1 MFKIRRLPRLFGA
14 SAVAMF
20 CAYLGNAQVLSSP
33 NLLPTT
39 TQAPDGFGTQDYS
52 VTTISATSFTADENS
67 GWYTTLCCLS
77 RAFSGGAGEFYASVN
92 IPTGAVIDYIGLE
105 SYSTCAGVAGV
116 ELWQVNHGSTSGI
129 AAFSSTVHS
138 YATDYNAGALG
149 WQVNS
154 SAGSAL
160 ALQVELS
167 SACANYPAF
176 SWVEIWWRRVVSPAP
191 ATATFN
197 DVPTSDPAFQF
208 VEALAASGIT
218 AGCGGG
224 NYCPDAPLT
233 RRQMAVFL
241 SKALGLHWPN

>member
-1 MFKIRRLPRLFGA
+1 MIRIRETSRLVGV
-14 SAVAMF
+14 SVAAML
-20 CAYLGNAQVLSSP
+20 CACLGTAQVLSSP

-39 TQAPDGFGTQDYS
+39 RHAPDEFGTQDYT

-116 ELWQVNHGSTSGI
+116 ELWQVTDGFTSGI
-129 AAFSSTVHS
+129 ATFSSTAHG
-138 YATDYNAGALG
+138 YGTDYNANPIGFQLAQNAHNAL
-149 WQVNS
+149 V
-154 SAGSAL
+154 
-160 ALQVELS
+160 LQVELS

-176 SWVEIWWRRVVSPAP
+176 TWVEVWWRRTVSPP
-191 ATATFN
+191 PGSPTFN
-197 DVPTSDPAFQF
+197 DVPASDPGFQYI
-208 VEALAASGIT
+208 EALVASGIT

-224 NYCPDAPLT
+224 NYCPDSGLT

-241 SKALGLHWPN
+241 SKALGLHWPY